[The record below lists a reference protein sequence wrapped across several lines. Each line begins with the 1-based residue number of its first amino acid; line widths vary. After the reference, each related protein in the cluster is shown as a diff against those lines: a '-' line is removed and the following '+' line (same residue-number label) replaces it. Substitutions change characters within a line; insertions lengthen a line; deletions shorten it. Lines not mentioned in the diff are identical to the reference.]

1 MRFYKTSLTVILM
14 FFCTGVFAQGFVENA
29 LLFSRTKPGGS
40 ARIQAMGGSQIAL
53 GGDFSSGL
61 SNPAGLGMYN
71 RSEFT
76 FSPGLSFYTTDSNH
90 NGTSE
95 SDSKPMLTIP
105 GISFVSHFTPK
116 NENFRGSLGVS
127 LTRINDFNKT
137 FRYNGEDSNTSIIDF
152 FLEDANAFGLETG
165 DIRTALAYDNYLI
178 DDATAV
184 GGNEGEYFS
193 EMEINPD
200 DPTDIRRLR
209 RQGNV
214 DVKGRQNQWS
224 IGYGGNYKD
233 KFYFGVNIG
242 LTNLR
247 YRFES
252 NYSES
257 DYFFDLDPT
266 FVALN
271 SMSVQETIEIDGS
284 GVNATLGMIFRPVN
298 FFQVGVSLLTPTFY
312 NLTYTH
318 YSRVSSEWD
327 NFDYLGSG
335 EILRSLT
342 SEYNEPIIYEYNLTT
357 PMKLNTGAAFIVGK
371 YGIIT
376 GDLEFINPSKAKYSS
391 TIPNDSYE
399 VENDDIKYFAKNRM
413 IVNYRFGVEGRYD
426 IFRLRAGYN
435 FQQNPY
441 VMGSGRGQTNIETK
455 TLSVGAGVRLK
466 TFFVD
471 FALLST
477 KGNSSYS
484 EYAMLD
490 NTGPVVDQKNKIT
503 SGMLTLGVNF

>member
-1 MRFYKTSLTVILM
+1 MRFFKISLSVILM
-14 FFCTGVFAQGFVENA
+14 FFCTGVWAQGFVENA

-76 FSPGLSFYTTDSNH
+76 FSPGLNFYNTASDF
-90 NGTSE
+90 NGSKQG
-95 SDSKPMLTIP
+95 DSKPMLTIP
-105 GISFVSHFTPK
+105 GISFVNHFTPK

-127 LTRINDFNKT
+127 FTRINDFNKT
-137 FRYNGEDSNTSIIDF
+137 FRYNGDDANTSIIDF
-152 FLEDANAFGLETG
+152 FLEDANVFGLDAG
-165 DIRTALAYDNYLI
+165 DIRSALAYDNYLI
-178 DDATAV
+178 DDATAI
-184 GGNEGEYFS
+184 GGPEGEYFS
-193 EMEINPD
+193 EMEIDPNNPS
-200 DPTDIRRLR
+200 DIRQLR
-209 RQGNV
+209 RQGSV

-224 IGYGGNYKD
+224 IGYGGNVKD
-233 KFYFGVNIG
+233 KFFFGVNIG

-247 YRFES
+247 YRFQS
-252 NYSES
+252 NYAES
-257 DYFFDLDPT
+257 DFFFDLDPD

-271 SMSVQETIEIDGS
+271 SLSVQETIEIEGS

-318 YSRVSSEWD
+318 NSRISTEWD

-335 EILRSLT
+335 EILRSL
-342 SEYNEPIIYEYNLTT
+342 SSQYDDPIIYEYNITT
-357 PMKLNTGAAFIVGK
+357 PMKLNTGAAFFIGK

-376 GDLEFINPSKAKYSS
+376 GDLEFINYSKAKYSS
-391 TIPNDSYE
+391 TTPNDSYD
-399 VENDDIKYFAKNRM
+399 VENDGIKNTYKNNM
-413 IVNYRFGVEGRYD
+413 VVNYRLGVEGRYD

-441 VMGSGRGQTNIETK
+441 IVSRSRVNMETQ
-455 TLSVGAGVRLK
+455 TLSAGAGVRLK

-471 FALLST
+471 FALLQT
-477 KGNSSYS
+477 KGNSAYS
-484 EYAMLD
+484 EFAMLD
-490 NTGPVVDQKNKIT
+490 NTGPVVDQKNKMT
-503 SGMLTLGVNF
+503 GGMVTVGFNF